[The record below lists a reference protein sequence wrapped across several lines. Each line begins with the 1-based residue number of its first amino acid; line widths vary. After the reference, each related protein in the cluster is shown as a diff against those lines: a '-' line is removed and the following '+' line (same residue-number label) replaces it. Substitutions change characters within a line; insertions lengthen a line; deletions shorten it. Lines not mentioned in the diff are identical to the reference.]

1 MRKLLVSLGLLL
13 SFSAAAG
20 NEYRCDFIAM
30 DVKEERVIIDVKKVT
45 RVIVTKD
52 KILFGLIDDK
62 LSECNI
68 NIRKGEY
75 IGSSTQDCFFNTKK
89 KHFMVADSNYLLSY
103 DNCREITYK

>member
-1 MRKLLVSLGLLL
+1 MKKLVASLVLLVSFG
-13 SFSAAAG
+13 AAASD
-20 NEYRCDFIAM
+20 EYRCDFIAM
-30 DVKEERVIIDVKKVT
+30 DVKEERVILDVKRVT

-52 KILFGLIDDK
+52 KILFGLIDEK
-62 LSECNI
+62 LNECNI

-75 IGSSTQDCFFNTKK
+75 IGSSTQDCFFNSKK